1 MKWKF
6 SFQVLLTAIA
16 LAACQSTPPPP
27 EAAARPSDAVT
38 LRAGDVIRIA
48 FPGAPNLD
56 TQQQIRRDG
65 KIALPLAGEIQAAGL
80 SPSQLGDQIARLY
93 ASQLV
98 TKEVSVTV
106 VSSSFP
112 VFVTGAV
119 IKPGKVLADGPIT
132 ALQAVM
138 EAGGP
143 DYAKANLKSVV
154 VIRQE
159 DGQTKH
165 YSLNLKAVLDG
176 RQNSSFYLRP
186 SDVVYVP
193 ERFSWF

>member
-6 SFQVLLTAIA
+6 SLQLLLMAIA
-16 LAACQSTPPPP
+16 LTACQSTKPPP
-27 EAAARPSDAVT
+27 ETSLPPSETVT
-38 LRAGDVIRIA
+38 LRGGDIIRIA

-65 KIALPLAGEIQAAGL
+65 KIALPLAGEVQAAGL
-80 SPSQLGDQIARLY
+80 SPAQLGDEIVRLY
-93 ASQLV
+93 SSQLV
-98 TKEVSVTV
+98 TKEVTVTV

-119 IKPGKVLADGPIT
+119 IKPGKVLADGPMT
-132 ALQAVM
+132 ALQAIM

-143 DYAKANLKSVV
+143 DYAKANLKAVV
-154 VIRQE
+154 VIRHE

-165 YSLNLKAVLDG
+165 YSLNLKAVLEG
-176 RQNSSFYLRP
+176 KQSSTFYLRP
-186 SDVVYVP
+186 SDIIYVP